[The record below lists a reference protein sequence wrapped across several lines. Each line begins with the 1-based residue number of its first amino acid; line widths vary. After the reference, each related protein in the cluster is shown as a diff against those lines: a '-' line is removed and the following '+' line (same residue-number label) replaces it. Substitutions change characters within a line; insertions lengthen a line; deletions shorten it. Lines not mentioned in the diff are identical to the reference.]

1 MTSVEIQ
8 RAAHDL
14 SQAQEAIA
22 LTGAGIS
29 VESGIPDFR
38 SATGLWSKYHP
49 KEYATIEAFLADPQK
64 VWRMLAEMVILVG
77 QATPNP
83 AHISLTHLEQ
93 MGRLHAVITQNV
105 DGLHQAAGSRRVIE
119 FHGSSNTLSCLSC
132 GYGTGRDA
140 LSLDQLPPVC
150 PQCSS
155 ILKPDVVFFGE
166 PIPWKAHQEAMAL
179 ARRCDLLLV
188 IGTSAMV
195 YPAADIPTTAKEC
208 GAKIIEINLEPTP
221 LTHDISDYI
230 IEGSSGEILPKVV
243 KTLRILSG

>member
-1 MTSVEIQ
+1 MTSSEIQ
-8 RAAHDL
+8 RAARDL

-38 SATGLWSKYHP
+38 SATGLWSKYDP
-49 KEYATIEAFLADPQK
+49 EEYASIEAFLADPRK
-64 VWRMLAEMVILVG
+64 VWEMLAEMMVLVS

-83 AHISLTHLEQ
+83 GHVSLTHLEQ
-93 MGRLHAVITQNV
+93 MAKLHAVITQNV
-105 DGLHQAAGSRRVIE
+105 DGLHQAAGSRHVIE

-132 GYGTGRDA
+132 GYGTGRES
-140 LSLDQLPPVC
+140 LSLGQLPPVC

-166 PIPWKAHQEAMAL
+166 PIPWKAHQEAMAW

-195 YPAADIPTTAKEC
+195 YPAAGIPTTAKEC

-230 IEGSSGEILPKVV
+230 IQGTSGEILPQVV
-243 KTLRILSG
+243 KALKTLSG